1 MVGRIQTNQ
10 IRELLEE
17 LSSRQLKSGGNA
29 QNSNTDVSVQ
39 VNYASLID
47 QAMKPPQRDHDVV
60 AAARDLLLSGE
71 LISYQ
76 NCQEAAENIVDFGI

>member
-17 LSSRQLKSGGNA
+17 LSSRQLKSGDNA
-29 QNSNTDVSVQ
+29 QNSDTDSVQ

-47 QAMKPPQRDHDVV
+47 QAMKALQKDQDVV
-60 AAARDLLLSGE
+60 AAARELLLSGE
-71 LISYQ
+71 LISYE
-76 NCQEAAENIVDFGI
+76 NCREAAENIVDFGI